1 MNKPKI
7 NLSGKIIEM
16 PKPTAAI
23 WRKVMEFHPTRNDVM
38 LADLVDDYGA
48 IIALAFGISK
58 DELID
63 NIDIEDILPAYD
75 DVITYLMNLVVSK
88 FGNNKKNKVETQV

>member
-7 NLSGKIIEM
+7 NLSGKFIEM

-23 WRKVMEFHPTRNDVM
+23 WRKVMEFDSTRNDVM

-63 NIDIEDILPAYD
+63 NIDIEDILPAYN

-88 FGNNKKNKVETQV
+88 FGNKKNKVETQV